1 MIEAGRGLAQC
12 LTLLLNIPIGV
23 VKILVPQIAGQQHQA
38 LRDRIGLT
46 APTADK
52 GGDKRCGENHRAW
65 DAGVRRFL
73 ECHRRGG
80 EKSSVRLKN
89 LEGDRKGRRKTGG

>member
-38 LRDRIGLT
+38 LRDRIAHAT
-46 APTADK
+46 PVSPAFY
-52 GGDKRCGENHRAW
+52 RER
-65 DAGVRRFL
+65 
-73 ECHRRGG
+73 RRGPLRAAVQALAMA
-80 EKSSVRLKN
+80 S
-89 LEGDRKGRRKTGG
+89 